1 MKNMIFNLW
10 EGNKDFFQSKSIEQ
24 ILSFCG
30 DGKLRDGSLTSQE
43 FRSFMGKI
51 PSRYLQKYAD
61 ECLAN
66 SYKDGG
72 LILQDIINQIGV
84 RLGFNVEDGLYRGT
98 KNNKDIGYDGIWTSK
113 DGYEMVVEVKTT
125 DTYRINLDT
134 VANYR
139 NRLIEDKRCKKNKS
153 SILIVVGRQDTGDL
167 EAQIRGSKH
176 AWDIRLI
183 STDALLKL
191 MMLKENLNDTRTSLQ
206 INEILKPMEYTRV
219 DPLIDIIF
227 NTTEDIQSDSEIEI
241 DEEKFDRVSS
251 EQSGYSIKKEKDK
264 KNKDVEFREACIS
277 RIQKHFKTSFIK
289 RGRCLYSSS
298 NININLVC
306 LVSKEYVLKTARRYW
321 FAFHPPQQEFL
332 MEADNSYIAFG
343 CGSSE
348 TIILIPYS
356 QFENSIKKLGQTN
369 RENGSFYW
377 HVEIYER
384 DEVYTIRQNH
394 SKDIV
399 VTDCFLV

>member
-1 MKNMIFNLW
+1 MDNSLIKFW
-10 EGNKDFFQSKSIEQ
+10 ESNTEVFQTKTVEQ

-30 DGKLRDGSLTSQE
+30 DGKLKDNSETSHE
-43 FRSFMGKI
+43 FRSFI
-51 PSRYLQKYAD
+51 SNISSRYLQRYAE
-61 ECLAN
+61 ECLIN

-72 LILQDIINQIGV
+72 LILQDIINQIGI

-98 KNNKDIGYDGIWTSK
+98 RNKNNVGYDGIWSSK

-134 VANYR
+134 VASYR
-139 NRLIEDKRCKKNKS
+139 NRLIEDKRIGEARS

-191 MMLKENLNDTRTSLQ
+191 MMLKENLNDTRTSQQ

-219 DPLIDIIF
+219 DPLINIIF
-227 NTTEDIQSDSEIEI
+227 NTTEDLQIENDTDTDVEGDI
-241 DEEKFDRVSS
+241 RVDDLGNY
-251 EQSGYSIKKEKDK
+251 EPQKKESVRSKA
-264 KNKDVEFREACIS
+264 VEFREECIS
-277 RIQKHFKTSFIK
+277 HIEKQLKSTFIK
-289 RGRCLYSSS
+289 QGRCLYSTAQT
-298 NININLVC
+298 NYNLVC
-306 LVSKEYVLKTARRYW
+306 VISKKYKLKNSNRYW
-321 FAFHPPQQEFL
+321 FAFHPPQKEFL
-332 MEADNSYIAFG
+332 LEAKNAYIAFG

-348 TIILIPYS
+348 VIILMPFSY
-356 QFENSIKKLGQTN
+356 FEKSLEKLGQTHK
-369 RENGSFYW
+369 ENGRFYW

-384 DEVYTIRQNH
+384 DNEYTIRQNH
-394 SKDIV
+394 AEDIKV
-399 VTDCFLV
+399 NDYILN